1 MVVDEENADENSQR
15 KTRGPTYMTEIWGKP
30 SSCHRYKVRF
40 DKDGEPVG
48 KNKSKFT
55 EFLGIIARNGKY
67 APLDVTDWR
76 EMTNDK
82 KQDML
87 VLVKVMHILLD
98 ANIQLYPLY
107 DKNMDLTI

>member
-1 MVVDEENADENSQR
+1 MVIDEENADENSQR

-55 EFLGIIARNGKY
+55 EFLGTIARNGKY

-87 VLVKVMHILLD
+87 VLVKVMKHF
-98 ANIQLYPLY
+98 A
-107 DKNMDLTI
+107 